1 MATKLLL
8 LALAGAIGTLARYF
22 LGGAVQRLSG
32 GAFPWGTFAVNMT
45 GTLLFGFVWSLAEDR
60 LVISGEARAI
70 ILVGFMGAFTT
81 FSSFMFETGE
91 LMRDSQWAL
100 AFGNIAL
107 QNLTG
112 VLFLF
117 IGFAIGRLI

>member
-1 MATKLLL
+1 MQKLALI
-8 LALAGAIGTLARYF
+8 ALAGALGTLSRYF
-22 LGGAVQRLSG
+22 LGGALQRLYG
-32 GAFPWGTFAVNMT
+32 GSFPLGTFAVNMA
-45 GTLLFGFVWSLAEDR
+45 GTFLFGLIWSLAEDR

-70 ILVGFMGAFTT
+70 VLVGFMGAFTT

-107 QNLTG
+107 QNITG
-112 VLFLF
+112 IIFLF
-117 IGFAIGRLI
+117 IGLALGRLI